1 MEHIV
6 VTLARGF
13 GTGGREIA
21 AKLADRLGVHSY
33 ANRILTL
40 ASQYSGRDEH
50 DFVEVDERLRD
61 GYLRQQL
68 LSLQKRLAPVAETRQ
83 FQSDDRLFEFQA
95 RIIQE
100 LARTESCVIV
110 GKAADYVLKDFP
122 NVLSVYVEAPRAVC
136 VKRVMEHMNVT
147 ESEAHTMIAKT
158 DKYRAEFYK
167 YYTHG
172 NYWTNPVNYDMTLNS
187 GRWSIEHCVDI
198 IFHALQV
205 KFADDFE
212 KAFPDAEKTASPSTE
227 MESQLYSIH

>member
-6 VTLARGF
+6 VTIARGF
-13 GTGGREIA
+13 GSGGREVA

-68 LSLQKRLAPVAETRQ
+68 LSLQKRLTPVAETRQ

-95 RIIQE
+95 RIIEE

-110 GKAADYVLKDFP
+110 GKAADYVLREFD
-122 NVLSVYVEAPRAVC
+122 NVFSVYIEAPRAVC
-136 VKRVMEHMNVT
+136 VKRVMAQMHVT

-187 GRWSIEHCVDI
+187 GRLNIESCVDI
-198 IFHALQV
+198 IFHGLQV
-205 KFADDFE
+205 KFGEDFA
-212 KAFPDAEKTASPSTE
+212 KAFPGAEVSS
-227 MESQLYSIH
+227 MEQSETTLYSIH

>member
-1 MEHIV
+1 MDHV
-6 VTLARGF
+6 VITIARGF

-21 AKLADRLGVHSY
+21 SKLADRLGIHSY

-68 LSLQKRLAPVAETRQ
+68 MSLQKRLTPLPETRK
-83 FQSDDRLFEFQA
+83 FESDDRLFEFQV

-100 LARTESCVIV
+100 LARTESCIVV
-110 GKAADYVLKDFP
+110 GKCADSVLKNFD

-136 VKRVMEHMNVT
+136 VQRVMSRMNVS
-147 ESEAHTMIAKT
+147 ESEAHTLISKT
-158 DKYRAEFYK
+158 DKYRAEYYK

-187 GRWSIEHCVDI
+187 GRLSMEQCMDLIQQ
-198 IFHALQV
+198 ALWI
-205 KFADDFE
+205 KFGEDCK
-212 KAFPDAEKTASPSTE
+212 KAFPSGSVF
-227 MESQLYSIH
+227 

>member
-1 MEHIV
+1 MDHIV
-6 VTLARGF
+6 ITIARGF

-21 AKLADRLGVHSY
+21 SKLADRLGIHSY

-68 LSLQKRLAPVAETRQ
+68 MSLQKRLTPLPETRK
-83 FQSDDRLFEFQA
+83 FESDDRLFEFQV

-100 LARTESCVIV
+100 LARTESCIIV
-110 GKAADYVLKDFP
+110 GKCADSVLKNFD

-136 VKRVMEHMNVT
+136 VQRVMSRMNVS
-147 ESEAHTMIAKT
+147 ESEAHNLISKT
-158 DKYRAEFYK
+158 DKYRAEYYK

-187 GRWSIEHCVDI
+187 GRLSMEQCMDLIQQ
-198 IFHALQV
+198 ALWI
-205 KFADDFE
+205 KFGEDCK
-212 KAFPDAEKTASPSTE
+212 KAFPSASVF
-227 MESQLYSIH
+227 